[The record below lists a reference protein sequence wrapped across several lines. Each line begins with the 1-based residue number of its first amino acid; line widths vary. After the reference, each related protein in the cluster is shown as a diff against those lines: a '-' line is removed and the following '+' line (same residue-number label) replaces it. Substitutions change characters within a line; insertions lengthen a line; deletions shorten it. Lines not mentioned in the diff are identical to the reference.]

1 MKFRQAT
8 EADHEK
14 VMAVQAENPELMQL
28 DPMANR
34 INGPV
39 FVAEDD
45 NHEVIGVAIGRLTV
59 EAFMYVRPSLSNYA
73 KAKAIK
79 GLSREGF
86 AAMASAGVCE
96 AHIFTDNEGFAKL
109 CEGLPGAHA
118 DSRRHLWVNLQES
131 K

>member
-1 MKFRQAT
+1 MKIRPAT

-14 VMAVQAENPELMQL
+14 VMAVQAENPDLMQL

-45 NHEVIGVAIGRLTV
+45 NGNVVGVAIGRLCV
-59 EAFMYVRPSLSNYA
+59 EAFMYLRPSLTAFA

-79 GLSREGF
+79 GLSKEGF
-86 AAMASAGVCE
+86 KTMAEAGLSE
-96 AHIFTDNEGFAKL
+96 AHIFTTDKGFAKL

-118 DSRRHLWVNLQES
+118 DSRKHLWVNLEES

>member
-1 MKFRQAT
+1 MKVRQAT

-14 VMAVQAENPELMQL
+14 VMAVQAENPDLMQL

-45 NHEVIGVAIGRLTV
+45 NGNTVGVAIGRLTV
-59 EAFMYVRPSLSNYA
+59 EAFMYIRPGISNYA

-79 GLSREGF
+79 MLARDGF
-86 AAMASAGVCE
+86 ATMAEAGLCE
-96 AHIFTDNEGFAKL
+96 AHILTNDEGFAKL

-118 DSRRHLWVNLQES
+118 DSRKHLWVNLQES

>member
-1 MKFRQAT
+1 MKVRQAT

-14 VMAVQAENPELMQL
+14 VMAVQAENPDLMTV

-39 FVAEDD
+39 FVAEND
-45 NHEVIGVAIGRLTV
+45 NGDVVGVAIGRLTV
-59 EAFMYVRPSLSNYA
+59 EAFMYVKPDISNYM
-73 KAKAIK
+73 KARAIK
-79 GLSREGF
+79 GLSQEGF
-86 AAMASAGVCE
+86 KAMGDAGICE
-96 AHIFTDNEGFAKL
+96 AHIFTTNEGFAKL

-118 DSRRHLWVNLQES
+118 DSRKHLWVDLQES

>member
-1 MKFRQAT
+1 
-8 EADHEK
+8 
-14 VMAVQAENPELMQL
+14 MAIQAENPDLMTV

-45 NHEVIGVAIGRLTV
+45 NGNVVGVAIARLTC
-59 EAFMYVRPSLSNYA
+59 EAFLYLKPSLSSFN
-73 KAKAIK
+73 KARAIK
-79 GLSREGF
+79 GLSKEGF
-86 AAMASAGVCE
+86 AAMASAGLCE
-96 AHIFTDNEGFAKL
+96 AHVFTMDEGFAKL

-118 DSRRHLWVNLQES
+118 DQRKHLWVNLEES